1 MPVRTHRHTETGLPG
16 LQLSKGVRVKTHHRA
31 LSLRAC
37 CSHPARQ
44 LAGPHLLPFLR
55 YHGPGQG
62 VSLVFLWR
70 ERHPAG
76 PRQENGGGRAG
87 TRTLVLL
94 LDALDAKVKG
104 HIPL

>member
-1 MPVRTHRHTETGLPG
+1 MPVSTHRHTEPG
-16 LQLSKGVRVKTHHRA
+16 LQLSEGVKVKTHHRA
-31 LSLRAC
+31 LSPRAY
-37 CSHPARQ
+37 CSHPARR

-55 YHGPGQG
+55 RHRPGRG

-76 PRQENGGGRAG
+76 HRQENGGGRAG
-87 TRTLVLL
+87 TRTMVLL
-94 LDALDAKVKG
+94 LDALAAKVKG